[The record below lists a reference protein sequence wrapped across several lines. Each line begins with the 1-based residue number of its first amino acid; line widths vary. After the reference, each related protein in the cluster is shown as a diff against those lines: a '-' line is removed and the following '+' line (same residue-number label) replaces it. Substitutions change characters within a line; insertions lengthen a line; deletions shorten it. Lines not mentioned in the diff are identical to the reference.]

1 MDIEKPKN
9 NSKERNEISEIIP
22 ISYQLRSRSNS
33 FESIDEPVSVKK
45 VTKKVTSSK
54 KSKSTKKINNKKTST
69 SDNIRSILKVG
80 KRNVAPISTSPIKKN
95 KVKRERNILDEKSV
109 NNLQISK
116 RIRIN
121 NLKL

>member
-121 NLKL
+121 E